1 MGRDD
6 PAGGSNLPAPYRN
19 PWRSLAEAM
28 SAVAA
33 DSRLRLQELWRR
45 NGEGDLRRPGW
56 WPRDLAPL
64 FWPLLLAAVLTLL
77 AAGFSLALPRIQQL
91 RAPAP
96 SPSTA
101 SEPRSESP
109 ADNGPALNG
118 TAGNGSDR
126 NGPATGRPSEQ
137 PAASGVAPA
146 VRASEPDAEN
156 TTVERPGERRPASE
170 ATRRPQ
176 PGSESRSALD
186 AQPGS
191 ERVPDAVSEPV
202 LEPEPE
208 SAPLDPLVEL
218 LERPGSDGLLRA
230 AEGQPQRG
238 TLQLQVR
245 PAFKRLQRAEQQ
257 RHAELWQAWAQE
269 LGYDHLELRDGLGAL
284 LARDALVGSGMIV
297 LSSQPA

>member
-64 FWPLLLAAVLTLL
+64 FWPLLLAAALALL

-96 SPSTA
+96 SPSPA

-109 ADNGPALNG
+109 ADNG
-118 TAGNGSDR
+118 TDRNGSDR
-126 NGPATGRPSEQ
+126 NGPVTDRPSEQ
-137 PAASGVAPA
+137 PEASGVAQPE
-146 VRASEPDAEN
+146 RASAPEAEN

-176 PGSESRSALD
+176 PRSESRSALD

-191 ERVPDAVSEPV
+191 ERVADAVSEPV

-208 SAPLDPLVEL
+208 SAPLDLLVEL

-245 PAFKRLQRAEQQ
+245 PAFHRLQRADQQ

>member
-19 PWRSLAEAM
+19 PWRSLAEAL

-56 WPRDLAPL
+56 WPLDLAPL
-64 FWPLLLAAVLTLL
+64 FWPLLLAAALALL
-77 AAGFSLALPRIQQL
+77 AAGFSLALPRIEQL

-96 SPSTA
+96 SPSAA
-101 SEPRSESP
+101 SEARSESP
-109 ADNGPALNG
+109 AANGLALS
-118 TAGNGSDR
+118 GSAL
-126 NGPATGRPSEQ
+126 NGPATDRPSGQ
-137 PAASGVAPA
+137 PAASGVAQPE
-146 VRASEPDAEN
+146 RTSEPEAET
-156 TTVERPGERRPASE
+156 TTVKRPGERRPASE

-176 PGSESRSALD
+176 PRSESRSALD

-191 ERVPDAVSEPV
+191 ERGPDAVSEPV

-208 SAPLDPLVEL
+208 SPPLDPLVEL

-230 AEGQPQRG
+230 AEGQLQRG

>member
-19 PWRSLAEAM
+19 PWRSLAEAL

-64 FWPLLLAAVLTLL
+64 FWPLLLAAALALL
-77 AAGFSLALPRIQQL
+77 SAGFSLALPRIQQL

-96 SPSTA
+96 SPSAA

-109 ADNGPALNG
+109 ADNGTDRNE
-118 TAGNGSDR
+118 SDR
-126 NGPATGRPSEQ
+126 NGPVTDRPSEQ
-137 PAASGVAPA
+137 PEASGVAPA

>member
-1 MGRDD
+1 
-6 PAGGSNLPAPYRN
+6 
-19 PWRSLAEAM
+19 M

-64 FWPLLLAAVLTLL
+64 FWPLLLAAALALL

-96 SPSTA
+96 SPSA
-101 SEPRSESP
+101 PSEPRSESP

-126 NGPATGRPSEQ
+126 NGPATDRPSGQ
-137 PAASGVAPA
+137 PEASGVAPA
-146 VRASEPDAEN
+146 VRASAPDAEN

-176 PGSESRSALD
+176 PRSESRSALD

-208 SAPLDPLVEL
+208 SAQLDPLVEL

>member
-19 PWRSLAEAM
+19 PWRSLAEAL

-64 FWPLLLAAVLTLL
+64 FWPLLLAAALALL

-96 SPSTA
+96 SPSAA
-101 SEPRSESP
+101 SEARSGSP
-109 ADNGPALNG
+109 ADNGPALN
-118 TAGNGSDR
+118 APAR
-126 NGPATGRPSEQ
+126 NGPATDRPSGQ
-137 PAASGVAPA
+137 PETSGVAQPE
-146 VRASEPDAEN
+146 RASEPDAEN

-176 PGSESRSALD
+176 PRSESRSALD

-208 SAPLDPLVEL
+208 SAQLDPLVEL

-257 RHAELWQAWAQE
+257 RHAELWQTWAQE

>member
-19 PWRSLAEAM
+19 PWRSLAEAL

-64 FWPLLLAAVLTLL
+64 FWPLLLAAALALL
-77 AAGFSLALPRIQQL
+77 SAGFSLALPRIQQL

-96 SPSTA
+96 SPSAA

-109 ADNGPALNG
+109 ADNGTDRNE
-118 TAGNGSDR
+118 SDR
-126 NGPATGRPSEQ
+126 NGPVTDRPSEQ
-137 PAASGVAPA
+137 PEASGVAQPE
-146 VRASEPDAEN
+146 RASAPEAEN

-208 SAPLDPLVEL
+208 SAQLDPLVEL

>member
-19 PWRSLAEAM
+19 PWRSLSEAL

-64 FWPLLLAAVLTLL
+64 FWPLLLAAVLAVL

-91 RAPAP
+91 WAPAP
-96 SPSTA
+96 SPSAA
-101 SEPRSESP
+101 SEARSESP
-109 ADNGPALNG
+109 AANGPAPS
-118 TAGNGSDR
+118 GSAL
-126 NGPATGRPSEQ
+126 NGPATERPSGQ
-137 PAASGVAPA
+137 PESSGVAQPE
-146 VRASEPDAEN
+146 RAAAPEAEN

-176 PGSESRSALD
+176 PRSESRSALD

-208 SAPLDPLVEL
+208 SAPLDPLVDL

-245 PAFKRLQRAEQQ
+245 PAFKRLQRADQQ

>member
-19 PWRSLAEAM
+19 PWRSLAEAL

-64 FWPLLLAAVLTLL
+64 FWPLLLAAALALL

-96 SPSTA
+96 SPSAA

-109 ADNGPALNG
+109 ADNGTDRNE
-118 TAGNGSDR
+118 SDR
-126 NGPATGRPSEQ
+126 NGPVTDRPSEQ
-137 PAASGVAPA
+137 PEASGVAQPE
-146 VRASEPDAEN
+146 RASAPEAEN

-176 PGSESRSALD
+176 PRSESRSALD

-208 SAPLDPLVEL
+208 SAQLDPLVEL

>member
-19 PWRSLAEAM
+19 PWRSLAEAL

-64 FWPLLLAAVLTLL
+64 FWPLLLAAALALL

-96 SPSTA
+96 SPSAA

-137 PAASGVAPA
+137 PVASGVAPA
-146 VRASEPDAEN
+146 VRASAPDAEN

-208 SAPLDPLVEL
+208 SAQLDPLVEL

-245 PAFKRLQRAEQQ
+245 PAFKRLQRADQQ

>member
-19 PWRSLAEAM
+19 PWRSLAEAL

-126 NGPATGRPSEQ
+126 NGPATGRPSGQ
-137 PAASGVAPA
+137 PEASGVAQPE
-146 VRASEPDAEN
+146 RAFAPEAEN

-176 PGSESRSALD
+176 PRSESRSALD

-245 PAFKRLQRAEQQ
+245 PAFKRLQRADQQ

>member
-19 PWRSLAEAM
+19 PWRSLAEALA
-28 SAVAA
+28 AVAA
-33 DSRLRLQELWRR
+33 DSRLRLRELWRR

-64 FWPLLLAAVLTLL
+64 FWPLLLAAALALL

-96 SPSTA
+96 SPSAA

-109 ADNGPALNG
+109 AANGPARNG
-118 TAGNGSDR
+118 TAR
-126 NGPATGRPSEQ
+126 NGPATDRPSGQ
-137 PAASGVAPA
+137 PEAPGVAQPE
-146 VRASEPDAEN
+146 RAFAPEAET

-176 PGSESRSALD
+176 PRSESRSALD

-191 ERVPDAVSEPV
+191 ERGPDAVSEPV

-245 PAFKRLQRAEQQ
+245 PAFKRLQRADQQ
-257 RHAELWQAWAQE
+257 RHADLWQAWAQE

>member
-19 PWRSLAEAM
+19 PWRSLAEAL

-64 FWPLLLAAVLTLL
+64 FWPLLLAAALALL

-96 SPSTA
+96 SPSAA

-109 ADNGPALNG
+109 ADNGTDRNE
-118 TAGNGSDR
+118 SDR
-126 NGPATGRPSEQ
+126 NGPVTDRPSEQ
-137 PAASGVAPA
+137 PEASGVAQPE
-146 VRASEPDAEN
+146 RASAPEAEN

-176 PGSESRSALD
+176 PRSESRSALD

-208 SAPLDPLVEL
+208 SAPLDLLVEL

-245 PAFKRLQRAEQQ
+245 PAFNRLQRADQQ

>member
-19 PWRSLAEAM
+19 PWRSLAEAL

-45 NGEGDLRRPGW
+45 NGAGDLRRPGW

-118 TAGNGSDR
+118 TAGNGTDR
-126 NGPATGRPSEQ
+126 NGPATDRPSEQ
-137 PAASGVAPA
+137 PEASGVAPA
-146 VRASEPDAEN
+146 ERASEPEAEN
-156 TTVERPGERRPASE
+156 TTAERPGERRPSSE

-176 PGSESRSALD
+176 PRSESRSALD

-208 SAPLDPLVEL
+208 SAQLDPLVEL

-245 PAFKRLQRAEQQ
+245 PAFNRLQRAEQQ

-284 LARDALVGSGMIV
+284 LARDALVGRGMIV

>member
-19 PWRSLAEAM
+19 PWRSLAEAL

-64 FWPLLLAAVLTLL
+64 FWPLLLAAALALL

-96 SPSTA
+96 SPSA
-101 SEPRSESP
+101 PSEPRSESP

-118 TAGNGSDR
+118 SDR
-126 NGPATGRPSEQ
+126 NGPATDRPSGQ
-137 PAASGVAPA
+137 PAASGVAQPE
-146 VRASEPDAEN
+146 RASEPDAEN

-176 PGSESRSALD
+176 PRSESRSALD

-208 SAPLDPLVEL
+208 SAQLDPLVEL

>member
-19 PWRSLAEAM
+19 PWRSLAEALA
-28 SAVAA
+28 AVAA

-64 FWPLLLAAVLTLL
+64 FWPLLLAAALALL

-96 SPSTA
+96 SPSAA

-109 ADNGPALNG
+109 ADNGTDRNE
-118 TAGNGSDR
+118 SDR
-126 NGPATGRPSEQ
+126 NGPVTDRPSEQ
-137 PAASGVAPA
+137 PEASGVAQPE
-146 VRASEPDAEN
+146 RASAPEAEN

-176 PGSESRSALD
+176 PRSESRSALD

-202 LEPEPE
+202 LEPEPQ
-208 SAPLDPLVEL
+208 SAQLDPLVEL

>member
-19 PWRSLAEAM
+19 PWRSLAEAL

-64 FWPLLLAAVLTLL
+64 FWPLLLAAALALL

-91 RAPAP
+91 RAPVP
-96 SPSTA
+96 SPSA
-101 SEPRSESP
+101 PSEARSGSP
-109 ADNGPALNG
+109 ADNGPA
-118 TAGNGSDR
+118 TDR
-126 NGPATGRPSEQ
+126 PSGQPEAPGVAQPQRPSE
-137 PAASGVAPA
+137 P
-146 VRASEPDAEN
+146 EAET

-176 PGSESRSALD
+176 PRSESRSALD

>member
-19 PWRSLAEAM
+19 PWRSLAEAL

-64 FWPLLLAAVLTLL
+64 FWPLLLAAALALL

-96 SPSTA
+96 SPSA
-101 SEPRSESP
+101 PSEPRSESP
-109 ADNGPALNG
+109 ADNGTDRNE
-118 TAGNGSDR
+118 SDR
-126 NGPATGRPSEQ
+126 NGPVTDRPSEQ
-137 PAASGVAPA
+137 PEASGVAQPE
-146 VRASEPDAEN
+146 RASAPEAEN

-176 PGSESRSALD
+176 PRSESRSALD

-208 SAPLDPLVEL
+208 SAPLDLLVEL

>member
-19 PWRSLAEAM
+19 PWRSLAEAL

-64 FWPLLLAAVLTLL
+64 FWPLLLAAALALL

-96 SPSTA
+96 SPSAA
-101 SEPRSESP
+101 SEARSESP
-109 ADNGPALNG
+109 ADNGTDRNG
-118 TAGNGSDR
+118 TAR
-126 NGPATGRPSEQ
+126 NGPATDRPSEQ
-137 PAASGVAPA
+137 PAASGVAQPE
-146 VRASEPDAEN
+146 RASEPDAEN
-156 TTVERPGERRPASE
+156 TTAQRPGERRPASE

-176 PGSESRSALD
+176 PRSESRSALVD

-191 ERVPDAVSEPV
+191 ERIPDAVSEPV
-202 LEPEPE
+202 LEPEPG
-208 SAPLDPLVEL
+208 SALLDPLVEL

-257 RHAELWQAWAQE
+257 RHAELWQSWAQE

>member
-19 PWRSLAEAM
+19 PWRYLAEAM

-64 FWPLLLAAVLTLL
+64 FWPLLLAAALALL

-96 SPSTA
+96 SPSAA

-109 ADNGPALNG
+109 ADNG
-118 TAGNGSDR
+118 TDRNGSDR
-126 NGPATGRPSEQ
+126 NGPVTDRPSEQ
-137 PAASGVAPA
+137 PEASGVAQPER
-146 VRASEPDAEN
+146 VSEPDAEN
-156 TTVERPGERRPASE
+156 TTAQRPGERRPASE

-176 PGSESRSALD
+176 PRSEPRSALD

-208 SAPLDPLVEL
+208 SAQLDPLVEL

-230 AEGQPQRG
+230 AEGQPQQG

-245 PAFKRLQRAEQQ
+245 PAFKRLQRADQQ

-297 LSSQPA
+297 LSSQHA

>member
-19 PWRSLAEAM
+19 PWRSLAEAL

-64 FWPLLLAAVLTLL
+64 FWPLLLAAALALL
-77 AAGFSLALPRIQQL
+77 SAGFSLALPRIQQL

-96 SPSTA
+96 SPSAA

-109 ADNGPALNG
+109 ADNG
-118 TAGNGSDR
+118 TDRNGSDR
-126 NGPATGRPSEQ
+126 NGPVTDRPSEQ
-137 PAASGVAPA
+137 PEASGVAQPE
-146 VRASEPDAEN
+146 RASAPEAEN

-176 PGSESRSALD
+176 PRSESRSALD

-208 SAPLDPLVEL
+208 SAQLDPLVEL

-257 RHAELWQAWAQE
+257 RHAELWKAWAQE

>member
-19 PWRSLAEAM
+19 PWRSLAEAL

-64 FWPLLLAAVLTLL
+64 FWPLLLAAALALL

-96 SPSTA
+96 SPSA
-101 SEPRSESP
+101 PSEACSGSP
-109 ADNGPALNG
+109 ADNGPA
-118 TAGNGSDR
+118 TD
-126 NGPATGRPSEQ
+126 RPSGQ
-137 PAASGVAPA
+137 PEASGVAQPE
-146 VRASEPDAEN
+146 RASAPEAET
-156 TTVERPGERRPASE
+156 TTVERPGESRPASE

-176 PGSESRSALD
+176 PRSESRSALD

-191 ERVPDAVSEPV
+191 ERVADAVSEPV

-208 SAPLDPLVEL
+208 SVPPDPLLEL

>member
-19 PWRSLAEAM
+19 PWRSLSEAL

-64 FWPLLLAAVLTLL
+64 FWPLLLAAALALL

-91 RAPAP
+91 RTPAP
-96 SPSTA
+96 SPSAA
-101 SEPRSESP
+101 SEARSESP
-109 ADNGPALNG
+109 AANGPALS
-118 TAGNGSDR
+118 GSAL
-126 NGPATGRPSEQ
+126 NGPATDRPSGQ
-137 PAASGVAPA
+137 PEASGVAQPD
-146 VRASEPDAEN
+146 RAAAPEAEN
-156 TTVERPGERRPASE
+156 TTVERPGESRPASE

-176 PGSESRSALD
+176 PRSESRSALG

-191 ERVPDAVSEPV
+191 ERGPDAVSEPV
-202 LEPEPE
+202 LEPAPE
-208 SAPLDPLVEL
+208 SAPQDPLVEL

-257 RHAELWQAWAQE
+257 RYAELWQAWAQE

>member
-19 PWRSLAEAM
+19 PWRSLAEAL

-64 FWPLLLAAVLTLL
+64 FWPLLLAAALALL

-96 SPSTA
+96 SPSA
-101 SEPRSESP
+101 PSEPRSESP
-109 ADNGPALNG
+109 AANGPALNG
-118 TAGNGSDR
+118 TAR
-126 NGPATGRPSEQ
+126 NGPATDRPSGQ
-137 PAASGVAPA
+137 PEASGVAPA
-146 VRASEPDAEN
+146 VRASAPDAEN

-257 RHAELWQAWAQE
+257 RHAELWQSWAQE

>member
-19 PWRSLAEAM
+19 PWRSLAEAL

-64 FWPLLLAAVLTLL
+64 FWPLLLAAALALL
-77 AAGFSLALPRIQQL
+77 SAGFSLALPRIQQL

-96 SPSTA
+96 SPSAA

-109 ADNGPALNG
+109 ADNGTDRNE
-118 TAGNGSDR
+118 SDR
-126 NGPATGRPSEQ
+126 NGPVTDRPSEQ
-137 PAASGVAPA
+137 PEASGVAQPE
-146 VRASEPDAEN
+146 RASAPEAEN

-208 SAPLDPLVEL
+208 SAPLDLLVEL

-245 PAFKRLQRAEQQ
+245 PAFNRLQRADQQ